1 MFKER
6 QKLGREAQM
15 PELRQEP
22 ITKKWVIIATERSK
36 RPSDFPVRP
45 EKRKGGSC
53 PFCVGN
59 ESKTPPEIT
68 AYRKEGTQTDSPG
81 WWVRVVPNL
90 FPALKSG
97 EEGPQNQNFYVTR
110 PGLGA
115 HEVLIESPDHNSTL
129 EEHSL
134 DQARDIF
141 QMWVDRYRAV
151 MEQEDIKYVQIFK
164 NEGSIAGASLEH
176 PHSQLIA
183 TPLVPPFIAEE
194 LKGAKEYH
202 TEQGHCIYCDMIAH
216 EIEEG
221 ERVVAEKQD
230 FISFCPYASRFPFET
245 WIMPKR
251 HQASFGSLDSGQLQS
266 LTEIVQETM
275 QKITGSLNNPPY
287 NMVLHSAPSGEDDA
301 PYYHWHLEV
310 LPRLTIVAGF
320 EWGTGIIINPT
331 PPESAAKYLRETSV
345 QNNRAKEELVWQQ
358 IH

>member
-1 MFKER
+1 
-6 QKLGREAQM
+6 
-15 PELRQEP
+15 
-22 ITKKWVIIATERSK
+22 
-36 RPSDFPVRP
+36 
-45 EKRKGGSC
+45 
-53 PFCVGN
+53 
-59 ESKTPPEIT
+59 
-68 AYRKEGTQTDSPG
+68 
-81 WWVRVVPNL
+81 
-90 FPALKSG
+90 
-97 EEGPQNQNFYVTR
+97 
-110 PGLGA
+110 
-115 HEVLIESPDHNSTL
+115 
-129 EEHSL
+129 
-134 DQARDIF
+134 
-141 QMWVDRYRAV
+141 
-151 MEQEDIKYVQIFK
+151 
-164 NEGSIAGASLEH
+164 EGSIAGASLEH